1 MATSKTRL
9 QITLAPDVGP
19 AIKLLAK
26 RDRVPAATK
35 AAQLLRQAIEME
47 EDLYLSKIADERDVP
62 GAPRMSHKAFW
73 KAARKSARKI

>member
-47 EDLYLSKIADERDVP
+47 EDLYLSKIAEERDVP
-62 GAPRMSHKAFW
+62 GAKWLTEKEFW
-73 KAARKSARKI
+73 KAAMKKK